1 MLTIV
6 IVEPIPSRN
15 HATIK
20 PSITPS
26 GKHRCKTVIGGN
38 PSTNRKSRRNPTTTK
53 LPILAIQR
61 EIEAQDFA
69 HSMILVPLIMAPN
82 FANHILFNRFNK
94 TVSKTQDL

>member
-6 IVEPIPSRN
+6 IVEPIPLRN

-26 GKHRCKTVIGGN
+26 GKHKCKTVLKGN
-38 PSTNRKSRRNPTTTK
+38 PSPNRKSRRNPTTIK
-53 LPILAIQR
+53 LPILAIQS

-69 HSMILVPLIMAPN
+69 HSMVLFPLIKAPN
-82 FANHILFNRFNK
+82 FANHM
-94 TVSKTQDL
+94 

>member
-26 GKHRCKTVIGGN
+26 GKHRCKMLIGGN
-38 PSTNRKSRRNPTTTK
+38 PSPNSKSKRNPTTIK

-61 EIEAQDFA
+61 EIEAHDFA
-69 HSMILVPLIMAPN
+69 HSMFSFPLIKAPKV
-82 FANHILFNRFNK
+82 ANHIEFNRFK
-94 TVSKTQDL
+94 